1 MADLWQFQTNMN
13 RGELDPQLAGRTDL
27 QAYYNGLK
35 EATNVLTIPQ
45 GGVKK
50 RPGMEYL
57 GDSEGDGRLETFS
70 FNTEQNYLLVFSSL
84 KMQVFKDGV
93 LQTNINGSGNDYL
106 VIPWTAAQIEE
117 MDYIQSADTIIITH
131 EDVEPRTITR
141 TSDTAWAIAT
151 IPLVNIPQLDYNDGS
166 SPTPVSN
173 IQRIT
178 FAHQSNGDRYKI
190 SLNSVLTDDII
201 YGSDDGANIANI
213 TDALQALPNTAN
225 SGVSVSTITSLSVY
239 EITFSG
245 DSADDYE
252 KLTITPVFTRS
263 VDFVTSTTVTQAGTS
278 GAEDVW
284 SAGRGW
290 PRTCTFHEARLW
302 FGGSKSKPSTLW
314 GSMVSDFFNF
324 SKGRSRDD
332 EGITATLDTDQLNA
346 INSLFSNR
354 SLQIFTT
361 GGEFYIKES
370 PVTPENVAVLPQ
382 SNLGAKR
389 ARAVT
394 VDGVTLFIQ
403 KTGKALNQFVF
414 INDFQ
419 ANESRSVSVLSPHL
433 IKNPKKLTL
442 SVGTES
448 SDANYVYMVNDD
460 GTVTVFNTLSNEDI
474 SAFTAWISS
483 AATGFIKSVTVV
495 DFKVYMLIERVIDGS
510 TVYFIERENA
520 LLNTDSAVIGT
531 GLVSATLTGLDHLE
545 GETVKV
551 KADGAVMADAV
562 VSGGSITTERTADTI
577 EAGLEYKPVVT
588 TMPLNT
594 NLKNGPNAA
603 SKKRI
608 TRAAIHV
615 YESNG
620 IIVNDNRLADKTIGQ
635 NQFDA
640 PEPQTEFK
648 RLFLHGW
655 SLEASVTITQDTPM
669 PFQILSIG
677 TETKT

>member
-1 MADLWQFQTNMN
+1 MGQWSFVTNMN
-13 RGELDPQLAGRTDL
+13 RGELDPQLAGRIDL

-57 GDSEGDGRLETFS
+57 ADSEGNGRLETFS
-70 FNTEQNYLLVFSSL
+70 FNTEQNYLLVFSAL

-106 VIPWTAAQIEE
+106 SIPWTYAQIEI

-131 EDVEPRTITR
+131 EDVEPRAITR
-141 TSDTAWAIAT
+141 TSDTDWVLAT
-151 IPLVNIPQLDYNDGS
+151 MPLVNLPQYDFDDGS
-166 SPTPVSN
+166 SPTPVDAVQDIGFN
-173 IQRIT
+173 NQN
-178 FAHQSNGDRYKI
+178 FGDRFKI
-190 SLNSVLTDDII
+190 SLNGILTEEIVFASSDTTNQNDI
-201 YGSDDGANIANI
+201 A
-213 TDALQALPNTAN
+213 DALLALPITGNT
-225 SGVSVSTITSLSVY
+225 GISVSTLIALDKY
-239 EITFSG
+239 RITFSG
-245 DSADDYE
+245 DSANDWDE
-252 KLTITPVFTRS
+252 LTVTPVFTKDS
-263 VDFVTSTTVTQAGTS
+263 GFEVTTKVTTAGD
-278 GAEDVW
+278 GRAEDVW
-284 SAGRGW
+284 SATRGW
-290 PRTCTFHEARLW
+290 PRTCTFHEGRLW
-302 FGGSKSKPSTLW
+302 FGGSKSNPSTVW
-314 GSMVSDFFNF
+314 SSMVADFFNF
-324 SKGRSRDD
+324 DKGRSRDD

-346 INSLFSNR
+346 ITSLISNR

-370 PVTPENVAVLPQ
+370 PVTPENVAVLSQ

-394 VDGVTLFIQ
+394 IDGVTLFIQ
-403 KTGKALNQFVF
+403 KTGKAINQFVF

-433 IKNPKKLTL
+433 IKNPKKLAL

-448 SDANYVYMVNDD
+448 SDANYVYIMNND

-474 SAFTAWISS
+474 AAFTAWESS
-483 AATGFIKSVTVV
+483 GASGLIKSVAVV
-495 DFKVYMLIERVIDGS
+495 DFEVYMLIERFIDGA
-510 TVYFIERENA
+510 TVYFIERENT

-531 GLVSATLTGLDHLE
+531 GLASATLTGLDHLE

-562 VSGGSITTERTADTI
+562 VTSGQITIERTADTI
-577 EAGLEYKPVVT
+577 EAGLEYRPLIK

-594 NLKNGPNAA
+594 NLKDGPNAA

-608 TRAAIHV
+608 TRVAVHV

-620 IIVNDNRLADKTIGQ
+620 VIVNGNRLADKTIGQ
-635 NQFDA
+635 DQFDA
-640 PEPQTEFK
+640 PTPQTEFK

-655 SLEASVTITQDTPM
+655 SLEADITITQDTPM
-669 PFQILSIG
+669 PFQILSVGSEI
-677 TETKT
+677 KT